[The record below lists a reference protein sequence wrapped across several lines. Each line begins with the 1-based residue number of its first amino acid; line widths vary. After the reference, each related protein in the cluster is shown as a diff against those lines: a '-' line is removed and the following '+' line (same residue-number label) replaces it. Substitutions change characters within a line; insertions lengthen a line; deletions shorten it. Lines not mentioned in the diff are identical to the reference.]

1 MMKIVCSTATKEVNA
16 ALAQAEYAASSTA
29 SNMTIL
35 ATVECEPHTDRQN
48 GSSNIV
54 TSVNFLSTVFADDFL
69 GPGYRKLSFISHLN
83 GGYIFSKRT
92 KAILVVKISHD
103 NSDTDVECEV
113 WNIFHYLK
121 GLQQR
126 HLTNIPEGL
135 IF

>member
-1 MMKIVCSTATKEVNA
+1 MSP
-16 ALAQAEYAASSTA
+16 SSSKA
-29 SNMTIL
+29 SNVTIL
-35 ATVECEPHTDRQN
+35 ATVECEPHSDRQN
-48 GSSNIV
+48 GSSHIV
-54 TSVNFLSTVFADDFL
+54 TSVNFLSAVFAKEFL
-69 GPGYRKLSFISHLN
+69 GPDYRKVGEVNHLN

>member
-1 MMKIVCSTATKEVNA
+1 
-16 ALAQAEYAASSTA
+16 
-29 SNMTIL
+29 MTIL
-35 ATVECEPHTDRQN
+35 ATVECEPHSDRQN
-48 GSSNIV
+48 GSSHIV
-54 TSVNFLSTVFADDFL
+54 TSVNFLSAVFAKEFL
-69 GPGYRKLSFISHLN
+69 GPDYRKVGEVSHLN

-113 WNIFHYLK
+113 RSIFHYLK